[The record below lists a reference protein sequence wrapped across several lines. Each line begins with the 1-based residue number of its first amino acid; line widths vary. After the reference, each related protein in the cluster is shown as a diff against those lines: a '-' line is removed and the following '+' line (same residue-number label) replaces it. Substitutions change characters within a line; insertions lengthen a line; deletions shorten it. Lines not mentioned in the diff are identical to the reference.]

1 MFDKVLLAVLL
12 SAMLFVVYLVF
23 TKQLT
28 IESFEVPAPA
38 PPVYLD
44 PPADGPRTITP
55 GGSNT
60 PNQQPPPD
68 PPIVERLP
76 GPVDSDPYDES
87 YGSSNMK
94 DNLRHPERF
103 FGPAPQP
110 VNTQVA
116 LESGIAGIENSQPA
130 ISLQTFSPEMAQN
143 GGQFMEGG
151 IFANDAFE
159 NPTYSSF

>member
-28 IESFEVPAPA
+28 LETFEVPAPA
-38 PPVYLD
+38 PPVYAT
-44 PPADGPRTITP
+44 PPADVPRIISP
-55 GGSNT
+55 GGPNT
-60 PNQQPPPD
+60 PNQEAPPD
-68 PPIVERLP
+68 PPVIDRLP

-87 YGSSNMK
+87 YGSSNIK

-110 VNTQVA
+110 TNTQVA
-116 LESGIAGIENSQPA
+116 LESGVAGIENSQPA

-151 IFANDAFE
+151 IFASDAFE
-159 NPTYSSF
+159 NPTYSAF

>member
-23 TKQLT
+23 TKQLK

-44 PPADGPRTITP
+44 PPADSPRTITP
-55 GGSNT
+55 GGPNT
-60 PNQQPPPD
+60 PNQQAPPD
-68 PPIVERLP
+68 PPVVERLP
-76 GPVDSDPYDES
+76 GPADSDPYDES
-87 YGSSNMK
+87 YGSSNIK

-110 VNTQVA
+110 TNTQIA
-116 LESGIAGIENSQPA
+116 LESGVAGIENSKPA
-130 ISLQTFSPEMAQN
+130 IALQTFSPEMAQN

-151 IFANDAFE
+151 IFASDAFE